1 MPQPR
6 VAVVVPIFK
15 QPALAAEALESVL
28 RQRAPFDY
36 RVVAVNDGCPWEET
50 DRVCRTYAAAHPD
63 RVTYVR
69 RKNGGLSAARNTGI
83 DVALHAWPSVEAVQL
98 LDSDDRLGPRALA
111 TAYRSLG
118 EHPEVAWVS
127 PDIKRFGFG
136 RDYHAMAGPWSL
148 LELLAGNY
156 VACGSMV
163 RRGVFE
169 RGLRYDEQ
177 MKLGYE
183 DWDFWLQCAAAG
195 FRGLHVP
202 EIEFCY
208 RKRADSMLAG
218 SQRAHEVITHT
229 MRRKHAGQYTPR
241 RAAELEQE
249 EFPRFAVYLADAG
262 RVVLTS
268 DLGRET
274 ASFPVEEL
282 VPRLLRAGADPQR
295 NRFPARVVV
304 TTEPFLRFLVESRLA
319 AGLFWLAQAR
329 HEQTGAHVVAVSLQ
343 ARMQTDCCLQVLPGP
358 APGPSG
364 AGASLV
370 LLSTRMLHECLRDPD
385 GAWFR
390 SVGTTRPMPKVETL
404 RLRYGQPRPAGPFA
418 QDLLEHL
425 VSWIDDAAPG
435 YRRLPVWNVAQGQAP
450 LRAQGDPCLQTYRLF
465 QVGALFP
472 AVLDRGGFHV
482 GFVTPICDFGGAER
496 VTLNLAR
503 EARRYG
509 WTPHLFVIGS
519 AVVRLLGEFDG
530 VFETVTV
537 VDRWE
542 LWKPETLA
550 GLLATMDVVF
560 NNNCW
565 ILNDVLAPLR
575 RLGVKTYS
583 HLHSVTIGPRGVT
596 IGQPFEALRHEHSLD
611 GVIVI
616 SRKLGRWCRA
626 LGMPEDKLVLVPNAP
641 SFGVSEALAET
652 TLAERAARPADR
664 PLRVM
669 FIGRFDAEKGLDRL
683 AALVRE
689 GQRRGLPLEWRVV
702 GRKVLGHG
710 PGAADLEAVEP
721 FVRPPAL
728 STAALSRVYRWADVV
743 VMLSRYEGVPLTIL
757 EAQRLGC
764 VVFSTRVGAIDE
776 LIEHGRTGF
785 LFANGLDIPG
795 LVGEML
801 QTLQELHLDRARL
814 FAVASA
820 GAALRRQ
827 ATWARSFAALA
838 ASVEALLPHAADFRA
853 ARAEDDPRR
862 AIRLE
867 VRRKGA
873 EAA

>member
-1 MPQPR
+1 MADPR
-6 VAVVVPIFK
+6 VAVVIPIFK
-15 QPALAAEALESVL
+15 QPALAVEALESAL
-28 RQRAPFDY
+28 RQETSFGY

-50 DRVCRTYAAAHPD
+50 DQVCRAYAAARPG
-63 RVTYVR
+63 RVAYVR

-83 DVALHAWPSVEAVQL
+83 ELALRAWPTVEAVQM
-98 LDSDDRLGPRALA
+98 LDSDDRLGPRALEI
-111 TAYRSLG
+111 AYRALR
-118 EHPEVAWVS
+118 EHPEAAWVS

-136 RDYHAMAGPWSL
+136 RDYHAMTGPWSL

-156 VACGSMV
+156 VACGSMI
-163 RRGVFE
+163 RRAVLE

-195 FRGLHVP
+195 FRGMHVP

-218 SQRAHEVITHT
+218 SQRVHEVITHY

-241 RAAELEQE
+241 RAIELEQD
-249 EFPRFAVYLADAG
+249 EFPRYAILLADAG

-268 DLGRET
+268 DPGRET

-282 VPRLLRAGADPQR
+282 APRLLRCGADPQR
-295 NRFPARVVV
+295 ARFPTRFVV
-304 TTEPFLRFLVESRLA
+304 TSEAFLRFLNENRLA

-329 HEQTGAHVVAVSLQ
+329 LEQTGAHVVALHFQ
-343 ARMQTDCCLQVLPGP
+343 ARMQTDYCLQVLPG
-358 APGPSG
+358 AG
-364 AGASLV
+364 AGPPGCSASLA
-370 LLSTRMLHECLRDPD
+370 LLTTQMLHECLLDPD
-385 GAWFR
+385 GEWFR
-390 SVGTTRPMPKVETL
+390 TIFSPKAEPRVKVL
-404 RLRYGQPRPAGPFA
+404 RLRYGQPRPIETVP
-418 QDLLEHL
+418 QDALKRLCD
-425 VSWIDDAAPG
+425 WIDDTRPG
-435 YRRLPVWNVAQGQAP
+435 YQRLPVLNVAKGQVR
-450 LRAQGDPCLQTYRLF
+450 LRADGESCRQTQRLV
-465 QVGALFP
+465 QTRPLFP
-472 AVLDRGGFHV
+472 SVLGRAGFHV

-509 WTPHLFVIGS
+509 WTPHLFIIGS
-519 AVVRLLGEFDG
+519 AVVRLLGEFGG
-530 VFETVTV
+530 VFETISV

-550 GLLATMDVVF
+550 GLLGSMDVVI

-583 HLHSVTIGPRGVT
+583 HLHSITLGPHGVT

-611 GVIVI
+611 GVVVI
-616 SRKLGRWCRA
+616 SRKLHRWCRA
-626 LGMPEDKLVLVPNAP
+626 QAVPEDKLIHVPNAP
-641 SFGVSEALAET
+641 SFGASDALVET
-652 TLAERAARPADR
+652 TLVERAERTAGQQ
-664 PLRVM
+664 LRVL
-669 FIGRFDAEKGLDRL
+669 FIGRFDVEKGLDRL
-683 AALVRE
+683 AGLARE
-689 GQRRGLPLEWRVV
+689 ARQQSLPLEWRVV

-710 PGAADLEAVEP
+710 PAAADLAVVEP
-721 FVRPPAL
+721 FLRPPAL

-757 EAQRLGC
+757 EAQRFGC
-764 VVFSTRVGAIDE
+764 VVLSTKVGAIDE

-785 LFANGLDIPG
+785 LFANDLDIPT
-795 LVGEML
+795 LVDEML
-801 QTLQELHLDRARL
+801 LTLRELHLDRTRL
-814 FAVASA
+814 LAVAQAS
-820 GAALRRQ
+820 AALRRQ
-827 ATWARSFAALA
+827 ATWSRSFASLA
-838 ASVEALLPHAADFRA
+838 GAVEALVPRAADHRDENA
-853 ARAEDDPRR
+853 SRP

-867 VRRKGA
+867 NRRKGA